1 MTPDVEAT
9 AVAVA
14 VSSLPQVAGPHAG
27 RYGEIATLLPGRR
40 VVGVRVRPDEL
51 VVGVVVRYPATT
63 AEVDA
68 AVRSAVHAVLGPDRV
83 PLHVWIGDVA
93 PPLALAPDR
102 AAGRAARRGEPGG
115 AEAGGAEAGGAEAG
129 VVEVNVV
136 EVGLVEVG
144 VVAVSVAAVEPGARQ
159 GAAPATGPVAAPVT
173 RPTAVPTTPPAT
185 PPTTPP
191 ATAVTTAV
199 RNPP

>member
-115 AEAGGAEAGGAEAG
+115 AEAGGAEAG

-159 GAAPATGPVAAPVT
+159 GAAPATGPVAAPVAPPVT